1 MIGFGRSTTNHIV
14 WKHMSEA
21 DRVFARMTPPGSHPA
36 TEDKELLHIN
46 ARRRGTASG
55 QSRVVE
61 VVHRRSDR
69 PAEVQRPERTSAH
82 AASWPE
88 GFQARSA
95 PVSPPLEATVA
106 SPDPAPP
113 VGHVMPGWEPLLTP
127 IEPEAAPAAPQRQS
141 TAPTSAA
148 RKPRERTFADPF
160 AAEDTGANCLR
171 CGYLIE
177 PAREKRGLMTCAGCS

>member
-1 MIGFGRSTTNHIV
+1 
-14 WKHMSEA
+14 MSEA

-36 TEDKELLHIN
+36 PEDKELLHVT
-46 ARRRGTASG
+46 ARLRGTATA

-61 VVHRRSDR
+61 VVHRHSDR
-69 PAEVQRPERTSAH
+69 PPEAPRPERASAY

-113 VGHVMPGWEPLLTP
+113 VGHVMPGWEPLLAP
-127 IEPEAAPAAPQRQS
+127 IEPPSPSVPPQRQPK
-141 TAPTSAA
+141 ASALPMPSKRA
-148 RKPRERTFADPF
+148 FADPF
-160 AAEDTGANCLR
+160 AAEDTGANCFR
-171 CGYLIE
+171 CGYLVE
-177 PAREKRGLMTCAGCS
+177 PAREKRGLMICASCS